1 MNFHVEIPDEE
12 MENMSED
19 AKNELHEQLNIYVK
33 SVIREVCLIEEGS
46 REEGANREITSSMI
60 KLAVKKYKSNKPKK
74 NGMGLIILKLVS
86 WFSLLITGFL
96 FDSNGYQ
103 NHFFKLIL
111 FVFMLI
117 LACVSTVLQLVKEE

>member
-1 MNFHVEIPDEE
+1 
-12 MENMSED
+12 
-19 AKNELHEQLNIYVK
+19 
-33 SVIREVCLIEEGS
+33 
-46 REEGANREITSSMI
+46 MI

-86 WFSLLITGFL
+86 CFSLLITGFL

>member
-60 KLAVKKYKSNKPKK
+60 KLAVKNTRVI
-74 NGMGLIILKLVS
+74 NRRRME
-86 WFSLLITGFL
+86 W
-96 FDSNGYQ
+96 D
-103 NHFFKLIL
+103 
-111 FVFMLI
+111 
-117 LACVSTVLQLVKEE
+117 